1 MGDWKTLLAVPR
13 FRALWF
19 ALLCA
24 NLGGWSVMAA
34 LPILVAERYG
44 AGGALVLSL
53 SWRILP
59 KIVLAPLSG
68 ALLRRLGAPRVACLA
83 LLAEAMLTAALPWCG
98 NFVVLQ
104 AVIAG
109 IGALD
114 VFIMPGMLSLR
125 GSVTP
130 QGLELASNSL
140 CSMADRIGKT
150 VGPAIGGL
158 AVIAG
163 FVPAFLGF
171 AVAIVLAAVPVAGL
185 PRPRPEAASR
195 GWAAVRLPGEFW
207 RMLRRDRVLVG
218 LLVCA
223 ASYMVMIGGLRPFLF
238 WANREWFGAADTAWT
253 GLMAAQGAGAVIGA
267 LVAGTFNRAL
277 LRRASA
283 YTLTMVTGVLEGLF
297 HLLLLLCPA
306 GGAGA
311 WVAMGIL
318 AAAGIPEVISTATWF
333 TAMQQRL
340 SPDRQGLFFAFTSPL
355 WDCAYTVGVV
365 SAGLHA
371 GSMLNLS
378 PWWAMLSLAATLP
391 ILPLL
396 VLEARRRSPSL
407 EAV

>member
-59 KIVLAPLSG
+59 KIVLAPVSG

-207 RMLRRDRVLVG
+207 RMLRGDRVLVG

-306 GGAGA
+306 GAAGA

-355 WDCAYTVGVV
+355 WDCAYTVGVM